1 METPA
6 NPYEAYDEKIAA
18 SDLRKYRENG
28 PKPWTQALLDALKA
42 EGVEGATVLNIGG
55 GIGAIQDELLA
66 AGASHA
72 TMIEASPAYLEA
84 AREEGKR
91 RSIHE
96 RVTYMQGD
104 FLDLEHSVP
113 SADIVTL
120 ERVLN
125 VYPDW
130 EQLARDSARHAQRLY
145 GVVVPREGL
154 FVRGVISLIN
164 LRLRLQGKRLRAHA
178 VPADVLR
185 QILKGE
191 GFSPSFTQTIGPAW
205 LVAVYRRSSPA
216 EATLA

>member
-1 METPA
+1 
-6 NPYEAYDEKIAA
+6 
-18 SDLRKYRENG
+18 
-28 PKPWTQALLDALKA
+28 
-42 EGVEGATVLNIGG
+42 
-55 GIGAIQDELLA
+55 
-66 AGASHA
+66 
-72 TMIEASPAYLEA
+72 MIEASPAYLEA